1 MPTTF
6 VIHSRQRTTTGTSA
20 ANAGSLR
27 MRGAPAAHG
36 LPAGDAGAAAV
47 IAGAARV
54 AARFSGC
61 SDSAKAL
68 RNRRSFRHGR
78 DMPGVTR

>member
-6 VIHSRQRTTTGTSA
+6 VIHSRQRTTTGA
-20 ANAGSLR
+20 ATGTAGGLR
-27 MRGAPAAHG
+27 MRDAFAAHG
-36 LPAGDAGAAAV
+36 LAAGDAGAAAV